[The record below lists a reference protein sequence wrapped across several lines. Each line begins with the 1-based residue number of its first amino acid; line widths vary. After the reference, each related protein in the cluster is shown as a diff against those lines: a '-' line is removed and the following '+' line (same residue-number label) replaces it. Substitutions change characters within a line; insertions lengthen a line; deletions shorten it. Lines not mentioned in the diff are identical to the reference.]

1 MQRSELGQTRDPAAL
16 VPGDP
21 GSVYRTA
28 ATMARF
34 AMPLSAV
41 GDDLRRIDDGGWT
54 GQAAE
59 RFHEV
64 FDPQPDRWL
73 TAGAAFTEAS
83 EALVGYAHTLE
94 WAQGQAADAIVLW
107 DQAQD
112 ATRQAALGM
121 LDQARQQLDDAG
133 EHAARIV
140 AQARDQVPA
149 RPRWAGSGDN
159 SDDGFTGSSLGPHQ
173 AAWCLA
179 QGAVQCGRAIL
190 LQQQALER
198 TNELADKYNWST
210 GQRNAF
216 RHSYWMGLM
225 TVHGFTYDA
234 TTKLGV
240 AHEKDTDTAG
250 ELPGSKDSN
259 ADIHNNETGARLGV
273 DVRPWYVGLSGF
285 GATEE
290 HEKELEQ
297 RLLPMLDP
305 TARKMA
311 GLR

>member
-149 RPRWAGSGDN
+149 RPS
-159 SDDGFTGSSLGPHQ
+159 
-173 AAWCLA
+173 
-179 QGAVQCGRAIL
+179 GRALAIIPTTDSPGAHSGL
-190 LQQQALER
+190 IRRRGAWRRERCNAGGRYCFSSRPSRGQTSWQTSTIGRQAKE
-198 TNELADKYNWST
+198 
-210 GQRNAF
+210 
-216 RHSYWMGLM
+216 M
-225 TVHGFTYDA
+225 
-234 TTKLGV
+234 
-240 AHEKDTDTAG
+240 
-250 ELPGSKDSN
+250 
-259 ADIHNNETGARLGV
+259 
-273 DVRPWYVGLSGF
+273 LSVTRIGW
-285 GATEE
+285 A
-290 HEKELEQ
+290 
-297 RLLPMLDP
+297 
-305 TARKMA
+305 
-311 GLR
+311 